1 MVMRLENP
9 ENQDLT
15 GKVVILAPDCYQGD
29 QAARRFRCAGGFGC
43 KPFTRGKAIF
53 GEFLIDGEKGRVE
66 RYEIEA
72 VEV

>member
-1 MVMRLENP
+1 MGLENP

-15 GKVVILAPDCYQGD
+15 GKVVILSADSYQGD
-29 QAARRFRCAGGFGC
+29 QAARRFRCTGGFGC

-66 RYEIEA
+66 RYEVES